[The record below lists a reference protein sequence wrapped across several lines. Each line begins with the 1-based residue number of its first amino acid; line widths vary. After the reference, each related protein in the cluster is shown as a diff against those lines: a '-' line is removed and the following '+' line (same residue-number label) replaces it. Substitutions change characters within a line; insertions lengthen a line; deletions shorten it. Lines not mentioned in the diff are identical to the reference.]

1 MLVVLAIIQRYNT
14 FLMQERGRYNGLGYL
29 YMQITTIEV
38 PNKNETRV
46 FIIHTYC
53 PKQKK
58 ERFKEKKICIF
69 IIKKYYMHK
78 IIKNKNK
85 NYFFYEFPSHYNA
98 LVKYYT
104 YDFVILL
111 KGSVSKFII

>member
-1 MLVVLAIIQRYNT
+1 MFIHVGSFTTAYTYYVYVGM

-58 ERFKEKKICIF
+58 ERFKEKK
-69 IIKKYYMHK
+69 Y
-78 IIKNKNK
+78 
-85 NYFFYEFPSHYNA
+85 
-98 LVKYYT
+98 L
-104 YDFVILL
+104 
-111 KGSVSKFII
+111 

>member
-1 MLVVLAIIQRYNT
+1 MQVVCAIHTLYIHVDISYAR
-14 FLMQERGRYNGLGYL
+14 ERGRYNGLGYL

-58 ERFKEKKICIF
+58 ERFKEKKYVYIYNQKVLYAQNH
-69 IIKKYYMHK
+69 KK
-78 IIKNKNK
+78 
-85 NYFFYEFPSHYNA
+85 
-98 LVKYYT
+98 
-104 YDFVILL
+104 
-111 KGSVSKFII
+111 